1 MEGKGWRS
9 GRGKHPIRY
18 TNPITSVVSTQSYYI
33 NEEGIKKNIS
43 SKYIEYQVDGKWVT
57 QKLVPHLRENNIKY
71 YSSKKGFMLNIHGSM
86 SRKVRDRIK
95 RGRLLHG
102 EFEFKDDCRGRCDKL
117 TAHFDKQVEQYGNK
131 CPMTHIPFT
140 MSKPN
145 ELRDINNYHS
155 GFYSNVSV
163 DRIFNPI
170 EYTEQNTIFTSQLWN
185 FSKGERSISELEL
198 IFKPEIVERYKA
210 IVIERFPDQRYKIN
224 ELENRAEHPQE
235 RR

>member
-1 MEGKGWRS
+1 MPAIS
-9 GRGKHPIRY
+9 GSGKHPIRY
-18 TNPITSVVSTQSYYI
+18 THPITGVVSLQSWYI
-33 NEEGIKKNIS
+33 NEQGIKKNIS
-43 SKYIEYQVDGKWVT
+43 SKYTEYQVEGKWVT
-57 QKLVPHLRENNIKY
+57 QKLVPHLREYNIKY

-86 SRKVRDRIK
+86 TRKVKDRIK
-95 RGRLLHG
+95 RGRILHG
-102 EFEFKDDCRGRCDKL
+102 EFEFKDDRPGRCDKL
-117 TAHFDKQVEQYGNK
+117 LEAFDKQVARYGDR

-145 ELRDINNYHS
+145 ELRDINNYH
-155 GFYSNVSV
+155 GGVYSNVSA

-185 FSKGERSISELEL
+185 LKKGTSSIEELKF
-198 IFKPEIVERYKA
+198 IFMPEVLTRYKA

-224 ELENRAEHPQE
+224 ELENGAEHPQE

>member
-1 MEGKGWRS
+1 MTRTRGS
-9 GRGKHPIRY
+9 GKHPIRY
-18 TNPITSVVSTQSYYI
+18 KNPITGVVSSKSQYI
-33 NEEGIKKNIS
+33 DEQGIKKRITT
-43 SKYIEYQVDGKWVT
+43 KYQEYMVDGEWV
-57 QKLVPHLRENNIKY
+57 KPSFVPHRRESIKKF
-71 YSSKKGFMLNIHGSM
+71 SNSKNGFFCNLLKRMNSKEKGR
-86 SRKVRDRIK
+86 RKQGK
-95 RGRLLHG
+95 FLQG
-102 EFEFKDDCRGRCDKL
+102 EFEFKDDRRGRCDKL

-198 IFKPEIVERYKA
+198 IFKPEIMERYKA

>member
-1 MEGKGWRS
+1 MPAIS
-9 GRGKHPIRY
+9 GSGKHPIKY
-18 TNPITSVVSTQSYYI
+18 THPITGVVSLQSWYI
-33 NEEGIKKNIS
+33 NEQGIKKNIS
-43 SKYIEYQVDGKWVT
+43 SKYTEYLVGGKWVKS
-57 QKLVPHLRENNIKY
+57 KLVPHLREYSIKY

-86 SRKVRDRIK
+86 TRKVKDRIK
-95 RGRLLHG
+95 RGRILHG
-102 EFEFKDDCRGRCDKL
+102 EFEFKDDRRGRCDKL
-117 TAHFDKQVEQYGNK
+117 LEAFDKQVARYGDR

-145 ELRDINNYHS
+145 ELRDINNYH
-155 GFYSNVSV
+155 GGVYSNVSA

-185 FSKGERSISELEL
+185 LKKGTSSIEELKF
-198 IFKPEIVERYKA
+198 IFMPEVLERYKA

-224 ELENRAEHPQE
+224 ELENGAEHPQE